1 MTQSPKDPKEKAQIW
16 GSHLSAAPD
25 ELMVR
30 FTAGRDVTPLPMAD
44 AELLPFDLWTNRA
57 HAIMLQ
63 SRGIVPAELLK
74 AMLRALGELERDWA
88 AGRFALDPALE
99 DVHVNVERYVSLR
112 AGAEVGGRLHTGR
125 SRNDQ
130 IACDMRLYLRGAVL
144 GLGEGLAALVD
155 TLLQAAKAHAE
166 TVMPGF
172 THQQPGMITTWG
184 HWLCGHAQALCRD
197 LERCRLAFDLANRSP
212 LGAAAAFGTSWP
224 IDRELT
230 AKLLAFDRPEQNTLD
245 AITSRWENE
254 AQVAGTYAMAM
265 NHLSLICQDL
275 MLLAHPYWG
284 MLTLPDAYVTGSSIM
299 PQKRNPDLAEVIRGK
314 TAWVTGMVTGLLAT
328 PKGLMS
334 GYNRDTQVTKY
345 AIMDVVRECQPAPVV
360 LRGLLQGV
368 VVNAERMRERLDEG
382 FIAAAD
388 FADVVAR
395 SLGLPFRASYEIAAV
410 AVRKSGKAGRI
421 TDAAARDALREAGHD
436 PAAAASVLADLGDP
450 LRVVA
455 WRSHTGAPAPEAVR
469 EQIKRLREE
478 LHERSAFV
486 AERKASI
493 EQAHAYC
500 SSFQP

>member
-1 MTQSPKDPKEKAQIW
+1 MSQEKSQIW
-16 GSHLSAAPD
+16 GGHLAAPPD

-63 SRGIVPAELLK
+63 RQGIISAELL
-74 AMLRALGELERDWA
+74 AAILAALGDLERDAA

-112 AGAEVGGRLHTGR
+112 AGSDVGGRLHTGR

-130 IACDMRLYLRGAVL
+130 IACDMRLYLRAAVL
-144 GLGEGLAALVD
+144 ELGESLAALVD
-155 TLLQAAKAHAE
+155 TLLLSAQAHAE

-172 THQQPGMITTWG
+172 THYQPGMITTWG
-184 HWLCGHAQALCRD
+184 HWLCAYAQALCRD
-197 LERCRLAFDLANRSP
+197 LDRCRHAFELVNRSP

-230 AKLLAFDRPEQNTLD
+230 ARLLAFDRPEDNTLD
-245 AITSRWENE
+245 AITARWENE
-254 AQVAGTYAMAM
+254 AQIAGTYAMAM
-265 NHLSLICQDL
+265 NHLTLVSQDL
-275 MLLAHPYWG
+275 ILLAHPYWG
-284 MLTLPDAYVTGSSIM
+284 MVTLPDAYVTGSSIM

-314 TAWVTGMVTGLLAT
+314 TAWVHGMVTGLLAM
-328 PKGLMS
+328 PRGLMS

-360 LRGLLQGV
+360 LRGLLQGITV
-368 VVNAERMRERLDEG
+368 HAERMRERLDQG

-388 FADVVAR
+388 FADVLAR
-395 SLGLPFRASYEIAAV
+395 TLGLPFRACYDIAAV
-410 AVRKSGKAGRI
+410 AVRKSGNAGHI
-421 TDAAARDALREAGHD
+421 TEKAAREALREAGHD

-450 LRVVA
+450 LRIVA
-455 WRSHTGAPAPEAVR
+455 WRKHTGAPAPDVVR
-469 EQIKRLREE
+469 EQIKRLRGE
-478 LHERSAFV
+478 LTERSGFV
-486 AERKASI
+486 ASRKAAI
-493 EQAHAYC
+493 EQAHTHC
-500 SSFQP
+500 RDFRL